1 MPEYPYQTEIEVS
14 RLRLDTRNPRVPS
27 VADSQRQALEA
38 LATEQ
43 KGKLV
48 VLARHIVDKG
58 LNPAQRFIA
67 IPYDEDS
74 FIVLDANRR
83 LAALKLL
90 EHPELVQGI
99 LSDGQLGQIRALA
112 NRFDP
117 PEDVSCVVFEKR
129 EDADVWVELLHEGQ
143 GDGAGLVEWS
153 AQQKARHRARSG
165 SQPAHMQ
172 VLEFVMREGTPSAI
186 TEERNTKGDYPV
198 STLERALGSPYVR
211 ERLGID
217 VQGGRVVTEFPK
229 EEVLKGLTKVV
240 DEIAAG
246 TVKVAQVMSK
256 EDRIRYADHFSD
268 EDLPAA
274 TTRGEDSTP
283 LADAPTR
290 AKQYPKDRKP
300 SSERKRMIP
309 SDFSVHIPAP
319 RINEIYHELKSRLIV
334 RDVPNAV
341 AVLFR
346 TFVEL
351 SIEDYIR
358 RHLAAGKLR
367 DKKLAQKQEAVLV
380 DLLAKG
386 LLDKND
392 LVSVRLA
399 VSEPADVSNITNL
412 NAFVHNPQM
421 SPIDSELKQ
430 LWYRYEKLI
439 RVIWA
444 QP

>member
-1 MPEYPYQTEIEVS
+1 MPKYPYQTEIEVS

-38 LATEQ
+38 LAAEQ

-48 VLARHIVDKG
+48 VLARHIVEQG
-58 LNPAQRFIA
+58 LSPAQRFIV

-90 EHPELVQGI
+90 EHPELAQGI
-99 LSDGQLGQIRALA
+99 LSDGQLGQIRTLA

-153 AQQKARHRARSG
+153 AQQKARHRARGG

-172 VLEFVMREGTPSAI
+172 VLGFVMQEGNPAST
-186 TEERNTKGDYPV
+186 TEDRNKKGDYPV
-198 STLERALGSPYVR
+198 STLERALSSPYLR
-211 ERLGID
+211 GRLGID
-217 VQGGRVVTEFPK
+217 VQGGRVLTQFPK
-229 EEVLKGLTKVV
+229 EEVLKGLTKMV
-240 DEIAAG
+240 DEIAGG
-246 TVKVAQVMSK
+246 TVKVGQVMSR
-256 EDRIRYADHFSD
+256 EDRIRYADHFS
-268 EDLPAA
+268 EADLPAA
-274 TTRGEDSTP
+274 AARGEDFTP

-290 AKQYPKDRKP
+290 AESPKDRKP
-300 SSERKRMIP
+300 SSERKRIIP
-309 SDFSVHIPAP
+309 SEFSVHIPAP
-319 RINEIYHELKSRLIV
+319 RINDIYHELKTGLIV

-358 RHLAAGKLR
+358 RHLDLSKLG

-380 DLLAKG
+380 DLLGKG
-386 LLDKND
+386 LLDKKD
-392 LVSVRLA
+392 LVPVRLA
-399 VSEPADVSNITNL
+399 VAEPADVSNITNL

-421 SPIDSELKQ
+421 SPVDSELKQ
-430 LWYRYEKLI
+430 LWHRYEKLI

-444 QP
+444 